1 MRVGNRHS
9 LVHCDSASESVYAT
23 RDDSITLLVISLHLE
38 YAELEHQR
46 QVFGQPDVRGLLF
59 TGPLAAAA
67 IIPTSIVTSL
77 VASTVMVKQLPIEGE
92 RPRI

>member
-1 MRVGNRHS
+1 M
-9 LVHCDSASESVYAT
+9 
-23 RDDSITLLVISLHLE
+23 
-38 YAELEHQR
+38 
-46 QVFGQPDVRGLLF
+46 LF

-92 RPRI
+92 GHEYNGIVTTSY